1 MIEFEDFL
9 FIRGRV
15 FCTKKKVHLIYN
27 NISIGKSQ
35 GHLVDVNIYNTDRF
49 EFLLKIFMG
58 KNTRTRELIIRCVTR
73 ENYTKW
79 CKIHSS
85 FNIITKIVNY
95 SAMI

>member
-9 FIRGRV
+9 FICGRV
-15 FCTKKKVHLIYN
+15 FCTKKKVHLIDN

-35 GHLVDVNIYNTDRF
+35 GYLVDVNIYNSDRF

-58 KNTRTRELIIRCVTR
+58 KNTRTKELIIRCVPR
-73 ENYTKW
+73 KNYEKW

-85 FNIITKIVNY
+85 FNRIRKIINY